1 MRNQGGDEGSDGCVY
16 SDIRGVGECEYGR
29 VISVIGGGGEV
40 TRGRVTN
47 KGAGETETQMSSHG
61 RVGRRGWGGSSGG
74 GKSGCEYIGGLKGG
88 VGGRYRGGGESGGGG
103 EGGGESGSG
112 GGVFGGGGGGR
123 GPGRGPGRR
132 QSPGLVK
139 IHTGAPRSAVQ
150 RRIKLEHRRYNER
163 GVLHSRE
170 RERDRLCHPSN
181 ET

>member
-29 VISVIGGGGEV
+29 VIGVIGGGGEV

-103 EGGGESGSG
+103 KGGGESGSG

-123 GPGRGPGRR
+123 YGGGGRGGDRAR
-132 QSPGLVK
+132 GLLRF
-139 IHTGAPRSAVQ
+139 TPAPPDLQ
-150 RRIKLEHRRYNER
+150 CKE
-163 GVLHSRE
+163 G
-170 RERDRLCHPSN
+170 
-181 ET
+181 